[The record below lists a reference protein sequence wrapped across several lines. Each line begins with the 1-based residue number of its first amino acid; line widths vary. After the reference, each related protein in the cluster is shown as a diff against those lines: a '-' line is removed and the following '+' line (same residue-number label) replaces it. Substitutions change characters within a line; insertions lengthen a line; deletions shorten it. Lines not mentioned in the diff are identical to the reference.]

1 MDSSKITTDPEL
13 TRRLKMAAGKKMSV
27 SEIEAQKASFV
38 WGQLPHDHPMSKDEV
53 SAHLSGFAPYTPVK
67 VSSKTTPLETERQAH
82 ERRLRELSEPPYG
95 TKVTINQ
102 KPLDYWQTPSK

>member
-13 TRRLKMAAGKKMSV
+13 IKRLKMAAAKKMSV

-53 SAHLSGFAPYTPVK
+53 AAHLSGYAHYTPVT
-67 VSSKTTPLETERQAH
+67 VSSKTTPIETERQAH
-82 ERRLRELSEPPYG
+82 ERRIRELSEPPYG
-95 TKVTINQ
+95 TEITINQ
-102 KPLDYWQTPSK
+102 EALDYWKTPSK